1 MPDFTGMMVKNLVNN
16 QVMAVNGSRGYMG
29 RESFGQDNHRVGYYA
44 HLDPVTGHFRVEK
57 KKRYV
62 VWQAEDSIWQLL
74 HFFKAST
81 EQIEEWK
88 KEKEER
94 EKQTKESERRA
105 KEAFEQRQREEEKRQ
120 QKMFPGRFAF
130 FIYSAGRYD
139 IM

>member
-16 QVMAVNGSRGYMG
+16 KVMAVNGS
-29 RESFGQDNHRVGYYA
+29 Q
-44 HLDPVTGHFRVEK
+44 
-57 KKRYV
+57 RYV
-62 VWQAEDSIWQLL
+62 VWQAEDSFWQLL